1 MLCNIIHSEQLKH
14 CSVFL
19 VRLKAPHH
27 TYFNL
32 KYIFTTFMIRV
43 AWCGW
48 NGNKKG
54 DENLVVLRFTIVRFV
69 IIV

>member
-1 MLCNIIHSEQLKH
+1 MLCNMKPLKY

-43 AWCGW
+43 AWWGV
-48 NGNKKG
+48 GGIANKKG